1 VPQFFTPEEADRLLE
16 RVRPLLEA
24 LVAQRRALRQHQEL
38 LAEFQTR
45 ARGNGGVARGPEMVA
60 AKEAVDR
67 LTAQIRRGIQ
77 EIQALG
83 CLVKDLDMGLVDFPA
98 LRDGQEVY
106 LCYRLGDE
114 RIAFWHGADEGYA
127 GRKPLEADQ
136 A

>member
-1 VPQFFTPEEADRLLE
+1 MLE
-16 RVRPLLEA
+16 RVRPLLEE
-24 LVAQRRALRQHQEL
+24 LVVERQALRQHQEL

-45 ARGNGGVARGPEMVA
+45 ARGNGGVARGPEVVA
-60 AKEAVDR
+60 AKEAADR
-67 LTAQIRRGIQ
+67 LAAKIRQGIQ

-83 CLVKDLDMGLVDFPA
+83 CVVKDLDMGLVDFPA

-106 LCYRLGDE
+106 LCYRLGEE
-114 RIAFWHGADEGYA
+114 RIAFWHGLEEGYA